1 MRKIISILFLF
12 TMLLQAIPVLHFF
25 TEKPEIFYTS
35 IDEEKPSE
43 KNKEMKEDIVKDK
56 AFLSFYATSPVD
68 LITVVL
74 FQNYATQLPS
84 SPHLEML
91 TPPPDLSYFPF
102 A

>member
-1 MRKIISILFLF
+1 MKKVVSILFLV

-43 KNKEMKEDIVKDK
+43 KGKETKEDKQGDK
-56 AFLSFYATSPVD
+56 AFLSFCTPVSVK
-68 LITVVL
+68 VVEAIC
-74 FQNYATQLPS
+74 FQNYTSLLPP

-91 TPPPDLSYFPF
+91 TPPPDFC
-102 A
+102 